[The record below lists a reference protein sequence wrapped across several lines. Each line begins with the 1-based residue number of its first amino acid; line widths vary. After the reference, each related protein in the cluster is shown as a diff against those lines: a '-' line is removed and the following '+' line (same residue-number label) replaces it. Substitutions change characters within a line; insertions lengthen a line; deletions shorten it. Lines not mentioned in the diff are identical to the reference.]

1 MKIFLIC
8 SKSFYGKIE
17 YYKTNLEKMGHNVT
31 LPNCYD
37 APETEAKYRGT
48 NAHSSWKAEMIKHS
62 EEVIKDMDA
71 VLVLN
76 FDKNGQKNYIGGA
89 TFLEIYDAFRLG
101 KKIYFINDLPE
112 GMLKD
117 ELIGFSPIILNNDLS
132 VFKTYE
138 ICVGDKLKHY
148 KGEEYTVLAIAE
160 NTETNEKMVVYQANY
175 GDNKVWV
182 RPQTMFFDKI
192 NDSTNRFEKI
202 NK

>member
-8 SKSFYGKIE
+8 SKAFYGKVE
-17 YYKTNLEKMGHNVT
+17 DYKNRLEAMGHEIV

-37 APETEAKYRGT
+37 APETESKYRGT
-48 NAHSSWKAEMIKHS
+48 EARAEWKAKMIKHS
-62 EEVIKDMDA
+62 EEVIKGLDA

-117 ELIGFSPIILNNDLS
+117 ELIGFNPTVIHGDLS
-132 VFKTYE
+132 VFDIKE
-138 ICVGDKLKHY
+138 IKVGDKLMHY
-148 KGEEYTVLAIAE
+148 KGGEYKVVSIAE
-160 NTETNEKMVVYQANY
+160 HTETNEKLVVYQALY
-175 GDNKVWV
+175 GENKIWA
-182 RPQTMFFDKI
+182 RPYSMFFDKI
-192 NDSTNRFEKI
+192 EGKNRFQFI
-202 NK
+202 GR